1 MISKQDIALD
11 FQLATELT
19 EEDAE
24 FLNEDKVAQ
33 WVALALEV
41 EAKQYGQAKALAK
54 PVDLTVR
61 VVDLAESQELN
72 YQYRG
77 KNKPTNV
84 LSFPFE
90 QPPGVEEQ
98 FPILGDLVIAQAIVA
113 QEAKEQNKALES
125 HWAHLVIHGSL
136 HLLGYDHINESE
148 AQQMESLEVEI
159 LKELSIS
166 NPYELL

>member
-1 MISKQDIALD
+1 MINKQDIALD
-11 FQLATELT
+11 FQLATELA
-19 EEDAE
+19 EVDGE
-24 FLNEDKVAQ
+24 FLNQEKVTQ
-33 WVALALEV
+33 WVALALDV
-41 EAKQYGQAKALAK
+41 EAKQYGKAKALAK
-54 PVDLTVR
+54 PIDITVR

-72 YQYRG
+72 HKYRG

-90 QPPGVEEQ
+90 QPPGVEEK
-98 FPILGDLVIAQAIVA
+98 FPILGDLVITQAIVV

>member
-54 PVDLTVR
+54 PIDLTVR

-72 YQYRG
+72 HQYRG